1 MERIKISK
9 ETAVPSGASIIANT
23 IYMVEVDANI
33 MEVYMSNN
41 AGNALRRI
49 LNETDI
55 QTLINASVSGIS
67 GIEVVDTITD
77 RDALS
82 PTTNT
87 QVLVIDASSD
97 PTVTSG
103 AATYVY
109 RLSTDSYIKIS
120 EAESLDIVLDWSNIQ
135 NGPTSSPAAI
145 DNAVT
150 QAHNHA
156 NKTQLDLIGEDAD
169 NDITYNGVKVAN
181 QYTNTN
187 W

>member
-41 AGNALRRI
+41 AGDALRRI

-55 QTLINASVSGIS
+55 QTLIDASVAGIS
-67 GIEVVDTITD
+67 GIEVVDNIAD
-77 RDALS
+77 RDALN

-87 QVLVIDASSD
+87 QVLVLDATAD
-97 PTVTSG
+97 PTVDSG
-103 AATYVY
+103 AATYIY
-109 RLSTDSYIKIS
+109 RLATDSYIKIS
-120 EAESLDIVLDWSNIQ
+120 EAESLDIVLDWNNIQ
-135 NGPTSSPAAI
+135 NGPSSTPTAI

-150 QAHNHA
+150 QSHTHA

>member
-1 MERIKISK
+1 MAKIKISK
-9 ETAVPSGASIIANT
+9 ETAVPSGGAIVANT
-23 IYMVEVDANI
+23 IYMVEVDTNI

-41 AGNALRRI
+41 AGDALRRI

-55 QTLINASVSGIS
+55 QALIDASIGGIS
-67 GIEVVDTITD
+67 GIEVVDDIAA
-77 RDALS
+77 RDALT

-87 QVLVIDASSD
+87 QVLVIDASAD

-109 RLSTDSYIKIS
+109 RLSTTSYIKIS
-120 EAESLDIVLDWSNIQ
+120 EAESLDIVLDWANIQ

-150 QAHNHA
+150 LSHTHA

-169 NDITYNGVKVAN
+169 NDITYNGVKIAN